1 MTAIIIPAHN
11 RIHHTLHCMEQLR
24 WCAALP
30 DWKIVLVDDGS
41 TDGTGESVRQ
51 HDPHVEIVQGSGD
64 LFWTGGI
71 VAGMRRAI
79 DLGCTEIVWMNDDTD
94 CDPSSIRRLASL
106 VRQDPALVVT
116 ASVLVN
122 GGPVPY
128 SSLDRRPVLA
138 APGQLAPADV
148 LPGFLTAFNV
158 SLVRSIGFPDAFRF
172 PHYAGD
178 SAYTRAAHNAGFRL
192 CVDGDSFVSLCEP
205 ERFPSA
211 AEHFWAAGRKNML
224 SRIQSTF
231 FSRRSRFR
239 LLTQWN
245 LDRVY
250 RGTLRGTAAF
260 LARLSVW
267 MLQIAIRPV
276 GRIRGGRLACRQ

>member
-11 RIHHTLHCMEQLR
+11 RIRHTLHCMEQLR

-41 TDGTGESVRQ
+41 TDGTGECVRRLN
-51 HDPHVEIVQGSGD
+51 PHVEVVQGSGD

-94 CDPSSIRRLASL
+94 CDPSSVRRLASL
-106 VRQDPALVVT
+106 VRQDPSRVVT
-116 ASVLVN
+116 ATVLVD
-122 GGPVPY
+122 GEPVPY
-128 SSLDRRPVLA
+128 SCLDRRPVLA
-138 APGQLAPADV
+138 APGQLARADV
-148 LPGFLTAFNV
+148 LPGFLTAFNA
-158 SLVRSIGFPDAFRF
+158 SLVRSIGFPDAVRF

-192 CVDGDSFVSLCEP
+192 CVDGGSFVSL
-205 ERFPSA
+205 RDVDGLSDA
-211 AEHFWAAGRKNML
+211 AEHFWSAGGKNIL

-231 FSRRSRFR
+231 FSKRSRFR
-239 LLTQWN
+239 LLTRWN

-250 RGTLRGTAAF
+250 RGGVRGTAAF
-260 LARLSVW
+260 LARLSLW
-267 MLQIAIRPV
+267 MVQIAVRPL
-276 GRIRGGRLACRQ
+276 RRACGSR